1 VIEAASA
8 ADAERAA
15 MIIRSEAHATTETM
29 HATPWDE
36 FLKNL

>member
-1 VIEAASA
+1 
-8 ADAERAA
+8 

-36 FLKNL
+36 FSKNL